1 MSLERAIKNIVR
13 ERGASL
19 GRLVRVGGHLEG
31 QDCHMLL
38 EAVEELFVD
47 IR

>member
-13 ERGASL
+13 ERGASF
-19 GRLVRVGGHLEG
+19 GGLVRVGGHLEG
-31 QDCHMLL
+31 QYCHVLL